1 LSGFVAGLGRLWELA
16 RAIEDLRKNEKDS
29 RDGLNAIND
38 RLRALE
44 DRMTALEANE
54 RHMIT
59 EARNA
64 ATAAASVM
72 IAGML
77 SETVTRITRLEERAA
92 APRSPPINA
101 DHQISGPGGPPP

>member
-1 LSGFVAGLGRLWELA
+1 MSGFTGRVGGLWRLA
-16 RAIEDLRKNEKDS
+16 RAIDNLLKDQHEAKE
-29 RDGLNAIND
+29 GLNAARD

-54 RHMIT
+54 RQMIT